1 MFLGSTTMK
10 SVYPQEKECFGKRWE
25 PGKDYGECQAQGIHS
40 YPAWPGHGLARWSSP
55 IQHSNLL
62 IVSASGYIYISIS
75 ISISMCVCV
84 RVCIVYMMYVCLV
97 CMPIK
102 EVLRHCGSFVIF
114 IRQTYYFEILCAL
127 FVWLL
132 LGFHVPTYFNVF
144 SCVGRAL
151 CK

>member
-55 IQHSNLL
+55 IQHFNLL
-62 IVSASGYIYISIS
+62 IVSASGYIYIS

-102 EVLRHCGSFVIF
+102 EVLRHCGSFVF
-114 IRQTYYFEILCAL
+114 LLDRHTILKYC
-127 FVWLL
+127 
-132 LGFHVPTYFNVF
+132 VPFLCDCCLVFMCPHISTCF